1 MGGTI
6 AAGAM
11 RAGTPAAGDDLR
23 AAPGDCRASHA
34 RVGETPRRGTVCR
47 CAGFARHC
55 RLLREPG
62 SRAAAARVR
71 ASPQRC
77 DESQVRLAPL
87 RAIWR
92 HRGDRAVELSSRH
105 SAGAD
110 DSRRGGG
117 QCRSDQT
124 FGANALVRR
133 AGRRAFLPGRFSSW
147 ASAGDSG
154 QRRAGRSA
162 DPSRAR

>member
-1 MGGTI
+1 MGGAI

-34 RVGETPRRGTVCR
+34 RVGETPRRGLVCR

-62 SRAAAARVR
+62 SHAAAARVR
-71 ASPQRC
+71 ASPQPC
-77 DESQVRLAPL
+77 DESQVRLALL

-92 HRGDRAVELSSRH
+92 SEEHTSELQSL
-105 SAGAD
+105 AYLV
-110 DSRRGGG
+110 
-117 QCRSDQT
+117 CRLLLEKKKKKKAIITYSDK
-124 FGANALVRR
+124 
-133 AGRRAFLPGRFSSW
+133 
-147 ASAGDSG
+147 
-154 QRRAGRSA
+154 
-162 DPSRAR
+162 